1 MKKIILLLLTIV
13 LLSFD
18 NIPTVT
24 ASENQYTI
32 NQITNLTNSVVSGFN
47 SHHNYNTLA
56 GIPYTYNGV
65 TYTTLNQINAS
76 SFSLS
81 EEMKLDI
88 AARVLCGNTGDE
100 WGKSLAQWQAD
111 NSAIYN
117 KVATTSLCYAVAY
130 HSLNLQEMVKSNPDK
145 TKITRGVYF
154 TLLQIDFLSTKLEE
168 IPVMCD
174 DQASCPFNDFRL
186 KYGSTYY
193 ASTYL
198 LDALTGLYLGIGW
211 LNDTDLINQ
220 TYASSLEG
228 KTIDLFQRINA
239 LSQRIY
245 GHHSAEV
252 LASNYDPA
260 CIGCISNRRILYRA
274 GGMYSLLSLSNL
286 PESGN
291 TKTKTRELVA
301 TFFDHD
307 YLYGRDK
314 YEPSG
319 FMQYWGIAMSADD
332 WAPLTQTSL
341 FRTKGNNFLN
351 VFNGAYWPVI
361 NGNSQPIYAQDG
373 NGKDLDSYDL
383 TRLKSLGITDNNVKI
398 GCSNPPNANQWFT
411 QTNSG
416 RLIPNG
422 MILSAGLMT
431 AFPQAYFVAENI
443 NPASTAQMRS
453 VYGKYLTDLTSPWNI
468 ATPDDLVCSQIV
480 FYAQQQTPAS
490 AALGVSN
497 FFVAGKLFWDR
508 IKFKPIAPVV
518 TPLPGDFNG
527 DNKVD
532 IYDYNLLI
540 TNFGNPYTI
549 FDYNELVGNFG
560 SP

>member
-1 MKKIILLLLTIV
+1 MKKIFILILVVIIFL
-13 LLSFD
+13 FD
-18 NIPTVT
+18 NISTVT
-24 ASENQYTI
+24 ASENQYTPS
-32 NQITNLTNSVVSGFN
+32 QITNLTNSVVSGFN
-47 SHHNYNTLA
+47 SRHNYNTLA

-76 SFSLS
+76 GLP

-88 AARVLCGNTGDE
+88 ASRVLCGNVSNE

-117 KVATTSLCYAVAY
+117 KVAMTSLCYAVAY
-130 HSLNLQEMVKSNPDK
+130 HSLNLQEMIKSNPDK
-145 TKITRGVYF
+145 DMITRGIYF

-168 IPVMCD
+168 IPIMCD
-174 DQASCPFNDFRL
+174 GQASCPFNDFRL

-211 LNDTDLINQ
+211 LNDANLLNQ
-220 TYASSLEG
+220 NYASSLEG
-228 KTIDLFQRINA
+228 KTVDLFQRINA

-245 GHHSAEV
+245 SHHSAEV

-286 PESGN
+286 PGSEN
-291 TKTKTRELVA
+291 TKIKTKELVA

-319 FMQYWGIAMSADD
+319 FMQYWGIVMSADG
-332 WAPLTQTSL
+332 WTPLTQTSL

-351 VFNGAYWPVI
+351 VFNGVYWPVI
-361 NGNSQPIYAQDG
+361 NGNSQPIYAQDSS
-373 NGKDLDSYDL
+373 GKDLDSYDL

-416 RLIPNG
+416 RIIPNG

-431 AFPQAYFVAENI
+431 AFSQAYFVAENI
-443 NPASTAQMRS
+443 NPETTAHMRS
-453 VYGKYLTDLTSPWNI
+453 VYGKYLTDLTNPWNI

-508 IKFKPIAPVV
+508 IKFKPIAPIV
-518 TPLPGDFNG
+518 PIPFPGDLNADG
-527 DNKVD
+527 HVD
-532 IYDYNLLI
+532 TLDYDLLVA
-540 TNFGNPYTI
+540 NFGNPYTI
-549 FDYNELVGNFG
+549 FDYNVLVGNWG
-560 SP
+560 K